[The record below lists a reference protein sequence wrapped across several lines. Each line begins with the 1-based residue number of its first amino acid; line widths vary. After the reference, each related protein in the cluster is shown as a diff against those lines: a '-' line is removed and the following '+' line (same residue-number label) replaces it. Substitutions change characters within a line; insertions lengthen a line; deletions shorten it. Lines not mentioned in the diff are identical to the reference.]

1 MGARGR
7 RVRDAA
13 SLNESRRRAKRLTV
27 RRDNCKSIIN
37 NRRVTVNWLVGA
49 LAGFHLV
56 RFRSMCVPVSFVDE
70 LTLFYNRQSFR
81 ARVIVDFAL

>member
-27 RRDNCKSIIN
+27 RRDNYKSIIN
-37 NRRVTVNWLVGA
+37 NRRVTVNWFVGT
-49 LAGFHLV
+49 LAGFHLAW
-56 RFRSMCVPVSFVDE
+56 FHSMCVPVSFVDE
-70 LTLFYNRQSFR
+70 LFYNRQSFR
-81 ARVIVDFAL
+81 ARVIVNVAL